1 MFVRESCR
9 QTGGSYTMKLK
20 KILCTLLAVL
30 VAMLPLLPAAAQR
43 SAERTTLIEN
53 AEIYT
58 LSPNLGDGV
67 TVSWAN
73 GRSTVNGVL
82 DEDSFTAAETATLT
96 LNAQIADGFT
106 YCPEYSHFFNGDAN
120 ASVTG
125 SGSSYSFSYTFRQG
139 SSVSR
144 EELENINI
152 FTTAD
157 SLPRLDINAGI
168 PFSQI
173 TKDTWV
179 DASFTLTLGS
189 KQFASGDYSGTGS
202 VKGRGNTSWGQPKR
216 PYSIKLSEKK
226 SLLDIPKTKKYAIVA
241 SYSDPSL
248 MRNYL
253 TYKTGLALDGIGYTP
268 KCEFVDVYLNGVYNG
283 IYILVERIDVEKT
296 KIDIEEATAE
306 NLTGGYLIEKDA
318 GDKVDWDEDL
328 WVNAPFQSNPNA
340 DVFTIKAPEPEDSAL
355 ADSMRAYLA
364 EYLQRVH
371 NAIMSGTSACF
382 DYVDTASW
390 IDFIIMQEVTK
401 NIDGNLKTSCYMYK
415 VADDDTLNMTAL
427 WDFDL
432 AYGLANWDN
441 ACSNNDGYDC
451 PSGTGTTGFMVI
463 NSSCPWFKHL
473 YEDYPEFRQALLDKY
488 AQYRQTLIPDMLRMI
503 DKQAAYLKTAAAA
516 NDRKWNNNSEYGT
529 QELKTWLSGR
539 ISWLDR
545 QWMPQEQIS
554 LNDAL
559 NVAGGSLDFTTDTAN
574 AWYGEKSGSLRYAV
588 SGNAGIGSSSSAL
601 RLSDIA
607 MQAGDTL
614 SFRYKVSSEAS
625 YDVFSFKANG
635 NQKFERSGEIGWTD
649 YTFTAES
656 AGTYSFEWVY
666 SKDYSM
672 DSGDDCAFVDD
683 VRLTTQTT
691 YQPGDVDM
699 DGSIT
704 VSDALT
710 AMRCSLEL
718 IQLSEQA
725 FTLADMD
732 GDGIV
737 GTSDALTILRLAMH
751 VNR

>member
-1 MFVRESCR
+1 
-9 QTGGSYTMKLK
+9 MKLK
-20 KILCTLLAVL
+20 KFFCALLAVL
-30 VAMLPLLPAAAQR
+30 VAALPLLPTVAQQ
-43 SAERTTLIEN
+43 SAERTALSEN
-53 AEIYT
+53 AAPYT

-67 TVSWAN
+67 SVSWAN
-73 GRSTVNGVL
+73 GKNTVNGVL
-82 DEDSFTAAETATLT
+82 EDGFFTPTETVTLT
-96 LNAQIADGFT
+96 LNAEIAAGFT
-106 YCPEYSHFFNGDAN
+106 YCAEYSHFFNGDAN
-120 ASVTG
+120 AVVTG
-125 SGSSYSFSYTFRQG
+125 SGSSYSFGYTFRSG
-139 SSVSR
+139 SAVST

-157 SLPRLDINAGI
+157 SLPRLDINASV

-173 TKDTWV
+173 TKETWV

-189 KQFASGDYSGTGS
+189 KQFESGNYSGTGS

-253 TYKTGLALDGIGYTP
+253 TYKTGLNLDGIGYTP

-283 IYILVERIDVEKT
+283 VYILVERIDVEKT
-296 KIDIEEATAE
+296 KIDIDEATAD
-306 NLTGGYLIEKDA
+306 NLTGGYLIERDA
-318 GDKVDWDEDL
+318 GDKVDWAEDL

-340 DVFTIKAPEPEDSAL
+340 DVFTIKAPEPEDQTL
-355 ADSMRAYLA
+355 ADSMRSYLS

-390 IDFIIMQEVTK
+390 VDFILMQEITK

-451 PSGTGTTGFMVI
+451 PTGTGTTGFMVI

-488 AQYRQTLIPDMLRMI
+488 AQYRQTLVPDMLRMI
-503 DKQAAYLKTAAAA
+503 DMQAAYLKTAAVA
-516 NDRKWNNNSEYGT
+516 NDRKWGNDSASGT
-529 QELKTWLSGR
+529 AELKTWLSGR

-545 QWMPQEQIS
+545 QWLPQAQIT
-554 LNDAL
+554 LNEAL
-559 NVAGGSLDFTTDTAN
+559 NVPGGTLNFTTDAVN
-574 AWYGEKSGSLRYAV
+574 AWYGEKYGNLRCAV
-588 SGNAGIGSSSSAL
+588 SGNAGIGSSTSAL
-601 RLSDIA
+601 RLSGIA

-625 YDVFSFKANG
+625 YDFLLFKVNG
-635 NQKFERSGEIGWTD
+635 VQKFEESGELDWRD

-656 AGTYSFEWVY
+656 AGTYSFEWIY
-666 SKDYSM
+666 SKDYSA
-672 DSGDDCAFVDD
+672 DSGEDCAFVDD
-683 VRLTTQTT
+683 VRLTVQTA
-691 YQPGDVDM
+691 YQQGDVDM

-725 FTLADMD
+725 FALADMD
-732 GDGIV
+732 HNGAV
-737 GTSDALTILRLAMH
+737 NTADALAILRLALH
-751 VNR
+751 SAN